1 MAKCLY
7 FTELITILFA
17 LQFGKTM
24 KSFRR
29 KRTFEG
35 DDAPI
40 EATDDSL
47 SNEETISPLPMP
59 AYIEA
64 DLIIALAGQHFTPI
78 TIDRKTLKPRK
89 PLDPPPPQFSE
100 VLHTEFSTNPFLPNF
115 PEPFDPIALYTK
127 TDEAWRGLTPLY
139 PVVLEARQVPEAAW
153 VRFLEDVLLVCQ
165 LPWNLKKA
173 SSYLP
178 LLVSGGYQMHRY
190 LMKSDGRA
198 RFKQVK
204 DLVDVWNKKYF
215 SARHVEILFQ
225 GPDDIRE
232 IRQRQEESFS
242 YKKRSGWDMFKKD
255 YTQLRPED
263 RARIVIMSI

>member
-1 MAKCLY
+1 
-7 FTELITILFA
+7 
-17 LQFGKTM
+17 M
-24 KSFRR
+24 KAFRR
-29 KRTFEG
+29 KSTFEG
-35 DDAPI
+35 EADTPTAA
-40 EATDDSL
+40 ATDDNL
-47 SNEETISPLPMP
+47 SYEEEEEDLTTPPSPNTTTPMP
-59 AYIEA
+59 AYIES
-64 DLIIALAGQHFTPI
+64 DLVIALTGQHFTPI
-78 TIDRKTLKPRK
+78 TIDRKTLKHRK
-89 PLDPPPPQFSE
+89 PLDPLPPQFLE
-100 VLHTEFSTNPFLPNF
+100 PLETEFSTNPFLPNF
-115 PEPFDPIALYTK
+115 PEPFDPIALYTN

-139 PVVLEARQVPEAAW
+139 PVVLAARQVSQEAW
-153 VRFLEDVLLVCQ
+153 TRFLEDVLVVCQ

-204 DLVDVWNKKYF
+204 DLVSVWNQRYF
-215 SARHVEILFQ
+215 QARHVEILFQ

-232 IRQRQEESFS
+232 IRERQDESFN